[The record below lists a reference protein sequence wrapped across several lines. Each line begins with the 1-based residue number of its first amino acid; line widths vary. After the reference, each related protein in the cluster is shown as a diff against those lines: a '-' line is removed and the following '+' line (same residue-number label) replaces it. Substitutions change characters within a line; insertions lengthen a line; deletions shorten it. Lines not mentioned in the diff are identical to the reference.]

1 MVKSITI
8 AWVLTTF
15 GVLFV
20 LMAAW
25 LLPLSGMEGQGL
37 GRFFGRFHPLILHFP
52 VACLCFVAL
61 FEILGITKP
70 FKNLKSLVGPM
81 LVLAA
86 VSACIT
92 VLFGLLLGMNEG
104 HSGTLI
110 DRHRTRGIGVAI
122 FSCISAAAYFTA
134 KHTKSRSA
142 WTGYSASF
150 VTAIGLMGL
159 TAHDGGSLVHGPTY
173 LADHAP
179 KILKPLLTTHT
190 PKSDKNTN
198 PSEELSDNQSPL
210 SPELLAR
217 FDSEVGNFFGGY
229 CSRCHGDSK
238 QEANVQLDNF
248 DETFSGHN
256 SAYNWR
262 RVMGVLG
269 AHRMPPE
276 NSKQPS
282 AQQRDVALNWIE
294 EALEAT
300 AYAKRAN
307 QENAP
312 LRRLNRREINHS
324 YQDIFDVDVDFVT
337 RLPADAKSEHGYD
350 TDADLLMLSMS
361 DLRLYH
367 DVARQAVETYVHFG
381 ERKEA
386 SDLYFIEMED
396 VYHFGRQEGA
406 RLSYDRSARALS
418 KSQIAQIKSARA
430 SLPPVYRD
438 RPYGPLPHGP
448 IPNGDVPGVGEGR
461 GFARLHE
468 QFMLLHTPYKTGE
481 VTVRVHAAMT
491 PGHNNDKS
499 VPRLR
504 LEAGWRNIQS
514 LRVKII
520 GEKDVTASKD
530 APEII
535 EFKFQLEE
543 VIAPETARWDDS
555 GDDRWV
561 LLVLSNYARHE
572 NGILAGSIYGQ
583 IDMELPS
590 SATEDLPY
598 QEQAAA
604 AAAQQTKGL
613 AHWKKGGVP
622 YLYLDAV
629 EAEITPA
636 KSDPA
641 APWILPPG
649 STSDVTG
656 SPIESEAAIV
666 RNVLIDFLPKAFRRT
681 VSAIEIDHY
690 ETLFIKMREN
700 GDPYEDSVRETLASA
715 LISPAFLYIGYPTP
729 DIAAESDTTK
739 LLTRNNY
746 LASRLSY
753 FLWSSIPDHQL
764 RFLAESK
771 KLTDPAILSNE
782 VDRMLADPRSGRM
795 MRTFANQWMQLHK
808 LSNTSVSEELY
819 PDYGPQFADLLIE
832 ETVSTFKDNF
842 QNNRDARELFSSEYM
857 MLNDQLARHYGVEG
871 VTGGD
876 IQRIHVGDTE
886 QRAGLLT
893 QGSILTI
900 NSNGQDSHPIKRG
913 VWLLERVLNDPP
925 PPPPP
930 SVPELDTNNPLLA
943 GMTLKQQIE
952 HHRSLSACS
961 GCHEKIDPWGVIF
974 ENFDATGRWRDTVKI
989 NGEIVAVDSSSF
1001 LANGTKLEN
1010 IAELAEYLDSDPDE
1024 TRMKSLVY
1032 HYMVY
1037 ALGREL
1043 DVLDETE
1050 AEVIYS
1056 SFRASGY
1063 KLAALTKYI
1072 VQSDAFTNRETLNS
1086 KGQKGLN
1093 YE

>member
-1 MVKSITI
+1 MAKPITI
-8 AWVLTTF
+8 SWLLAGL
-15 GVLFV
+15 GVFFV

-25 LLPLSGMEGQGL
+25 LLPLSGIEGQGFD
-37 GRFFGRFHPLILHFP
+37 RFLGRFHPLILHFP

-61 FEILGITKP
+61 FQIVSFAKP
-70 FKNLKSLVGPM
+70 LKHLKFLVGPM
-81 LVLAA
+81 LILAA
-86 VSACIT
+86 ISACIT
-92 VLFGLLLGMNEG
+92 VLLGLLLGMNEG
-104 HSGTLI
+104 HSGALI

-142 WTGYSASF
+142 WTGYIASF

-179 KILKPLLTTHT
+179 KILQPLLTTHI
-190 PKSDKNTN
+190 PKSNKNA
-198 PSEELSDNQSPL
+198 PSSEELNDNQSPL

-217 FDSEVGNFFGGY
+217 FDNEVGNFFGGY

-248 DETFSGHN
+248 DETFSAHN

-282 AQQRDVALNWIE
+282 AQQRDVALKWIE

-300 AYAKRAN
+300 AFAKRAN

-381 ERKEA
+381 ERKETR
-386 SDLYFIEMED
+386 DLYFIEMED

-406 RLSYDRSARALS
+406 RLSYDRSARALP
-418 KSQIAQIKSARA
+418 KPQIELIKSARA
-430 SLPPVYRD
+430 SSPPVYRD
-438 RPYGPLPHGP
+438 RQYGPLPHGP

-468 QFMLLHTPYKTGE
+468 QFMLLHTPHKTGE

-491 PGHNNDKS
+491 PGQNNDNS

-514 LRVKII
+514 LRVKVI

-583 IDMELPS
+583 IDMDLPS
-590 SATEDLPY
+590 SATEELPY

-604 AAAQQTKGL
+604 AAEQQNIGL

-636 KSDPA
+636 KSNPN
-641 APWILPPG
+641 APWILPLG

-656 SPIESEAAIV
+656 SPIESEAKIV

-681 VSAIEIDHY
+681 VSTVEINHY
-690 ETLFIKMREN
+690 ETLFVKMREN
-700 GDPYEDSVRETLASA
+700 GDPYEDSARETLASA
-715 LISPAFLYIGYPTP
+715 LISPAFLYIGYPAP
-729 DIAAESDTTK
+729 DAGDESNAMQIRAK
-739 LLTRNNY
+739 NNY

-753 FLWSSIPDHQL
+753 FLWSSIPDQQL
-764 RFLAESK
+764 RDLAENE
-771 KLTDPAILSNE
+771 KLTDPATLSHE
-782 VDRMLADPRSGRM
+782 VDRMLADHRSLRM
-795 MRTFANQWMQLHK
+795 MRTFATQWMQLHK
-808 LSNTSVSEELY
+808 LSNTSVSEEIY
-819 PDYGPQFADLLIE
+819 PEYGPQFADLLNE
-832 ETVSTFKDNF
+832 ESISTFKDNF

-857 MLNDQLARHYGVEG
+857 MLNDQLARHYGING

-876 IQRIHVGDTE
+876 IRRVHVGDTK

-893 QGSILTI
+893 QGSVLTI
-900 NSNGQDSHPIKRG
+900 NSNGQDSHPLKRG
-913 VWLLERVLNDPP
+913 VWLLERILNDPP

-974 ENFDATGRWRDTVKI
+974 ENFDATGRWRDTVEV
-989 NGEIVAVDSSSF
+989 NGETVPVDASSF
-1001 LANGTKLEN
+1001 LVDGTKLDN
-1010 IAELAEYLDSDPDE
+1010 IAELAEYLDNDPDE
-1024 TRMKSLVY
+1024 SRMKSLVY

-1037 ALGREL
+1037 ALGRDL
-1043 DVLDETE
+1043 DVLDEAE

-1063 KLAALTKYI
+1063 KLPALTKFI
-1072 VQSDAFTNRETLNS
+1072 VQSDAFTNRETMNS
-1086 KGQKGLN
+1086 NGQR
-1093 YE
+1093 E